1 VIVFPNGKINIG
13 LRVVQKRK
21 DGFHDIETIFYP
33 VPVKDALEIVH
44 NTNHEAQLE
53 PSLHIYGL
61 QVGGIAADNLCLKA
75 WQLLKKDF
83 PHLPA
88 VDIQLLKMIPI
99 GGGLGGGSADGA
111 FMLQLLNEKF
121 HLELSAESLIQYA
134 LQLGSDCPFFIFNKP
149 CVATGRGE
157 LLEPL
162 SLSLQGFQLV
172 LIFPGIHVNTGWAFS
187 QLQLPEQ
194 TDRERMPLSALITQP
209 VADWKLSV
217 QNDFE
222 APVFSAHPELK
233 AYRDLLYQ
241 QGALYAAMSGSGSTV
256 YGLFEKNSALSLN
269 IPAAFRLINL
279 P

>member
-1 VIVFPNGKINIG
+1 MIVFPNGKINIG

-44 NTNHEAQLE
+44 TTRHESQLE
-53 PSLHIYGL
+53 PSLHMYGL
-61 QVGGIAADNLCLKA
+61 QVSGIAADNLCLKA
-75 WQLLKKDF
+75 WQMLKKDF
-83 PHLPA
+83 PNLPV
-88 VDIQLLKMIPI
+88 VDIKLLKMIPI

-121 HLELSAESLIQYA
+121 HLQLSAESLIQYS

-157 LLEPL
+157 LFEPL
-162 SLSLQGFQLV
+162 SISLKGYQLV
-172 LIFPGIHVNTGWAFS
+172 LIFPGIHLNTAWAFS
-187 QLQLPEQ
+187 QLQLSEQ
-194 TDRERMPLSALITQP
+194 TGRERMPLSALITQP

-222 APVFSAHPELK
+222 APVFTAYPELK
-233 AYRDLLYQ
+233 AFRDLLYH